1 MTLLPS
7 VVLSVIGVKSSYV
20 ARRTQPYAHVD
31 GVATA
36 LVERGLSRRRLQ
48 RGSHAHKKTLSGK
61 NRVVRQSG
69 ERELRV
75 VGEEE
80 NQADGGL
87 EPPVDDA
94 GELRVED
101 GRIVA

>member
-48 RGSHAHKKTLSGK
+48 RGSHAHKKTLSGE

-69 ERELRV
+69 E
-75 VGEEE
+75 EEE
-80 NQADGGL
+80 NQTNGGL